1 MDPRQIIDQRPMS
14 PVQIAAVATTVGLNA
29 LDGFDVLAI
38 SFAAPGIA
46 REWGVDQAALGI
58 VLSMELIGM
67 ALGSIALGGIADR
80 IGRRPTLL
88 ACLVVMA
95 IGMVGAT
102 LSHSVIELSAW
113 RVFTGLGIGGMIP
126 CLNALASEYA
136 NARWRRIC
144 LSLMVIGYPLGAIV
158 GGSVSAALL
167 SGGDWRNVFL
177 FGAAATVLFIPLVA
191 FFAPESPAH
200 LAARQPPDALARINR
215 TFKRMGHP
223 AAEALPEPERRARS
237 PLTALF
243 SPALVA
249 TTLLVTFGY
258 FAHILT
264 FYFVAKWLPKLVVD
278 MGFHP
283 SQAAG
288 VLVWM
293 SVGGAI
299 GGVLWGIVAQRFS
312 LKRTTIAALLFSMV
326 MLIIFG
332 GGQAD
337 LAGLSL
343 IAAVAG
349 FVLQGGI
356 VGLYTILAEAF
367 PTPVRASGTGFVI
380 GVGRGGALLAPIVAG
395 FLFQAGMGL
404 QFVSILMGA
413 GSLIAAGAIL
423 MLRLAPKPA
432 TA

>member
-14 PVQIAAVATTVGLNA
+14 LVQIAAVAVTIGLNA

-67 ALGSIALGGIADR
+67 ALGSIALGGVADR

-95 IGMVGAT
+95 IGMAGAT
-102 LSHSVIELSAW
+102 LSRNVVELSAW
-113 RVFTGLGIGGMIP
+113 RVLTGLGIGGMIP

-136 NARWRRIC
+136 NAKWRRIC

-158 GGSVSAALL
+158 GGSIAALL
-167 SGGDWRNVFL
+167 LQGGDWRPIFL
-177 FGAAATVLFIPLVA
+177 FGAAATALFIPLVA

-200 LAARQPPDALARINR
+200 LAARQPANALVRINR
-215 TFKRMGHP
+215 TLQRMRHP
-223 AAEALPEPERRARS
+223 SIKVLPEPERRIRS
-237 PLTALF
+237 PITALF
-243 SPALVA
+243 SPALIA
-249 TTLLVTFGY
+249 TTVLVTVGY
-258 FAHILT
+258 FAHILA

-299 GGVLWGIVAQRFS
+299 GGLLWGIVAQRFS
-312 LKRTTIAALLFSMV
+312 LKRTTITALVFSMF
-326 MLIIFG
+326 MLVIFG
-332 GGQAD
+332 RGQAD

-367 PTPVRASGTGFVI
+367 PTSVRASGTGFVI

-423 MLRLAPKPA
+423 MLRLEPKPA
-432 TA
+432 PT

>member
-14 PVQIAAVATTVGLNA
+14 LTQIAAVATTIGLNA

-95 IGMVGAT
+95 IGMAGAT
-102 LSHSVIELSAW
+102 LSNSVIELSAW

-136 NARWRRIC
+136 NARWRRVS
-144 LSLMVIGYPLGAIV
+144 LSLMVIGYPLGAII
-158 GGSVSAALL
+158 GGSVASILL
-167 SGGDWRNVFL
+167 QGGDWRPIFF
-177 FGAAATVLFIPLVA
+177 FGAAATALFIPLVA
-191 FFAPESPAH
+191 FLAPESPAH
-200 LAARQPPDALARINR
+200 LIARQPPNALGKVNR
-215 TFKRMGHP
+215 TLKRMGHS
-223 AAEALPEPERRARS
+223 AVESLPEPERRARS

-243 SPALVA
+243 SPALIA
-249 TTLLVTFGY
+249 TTMLVTVAY
-258 FAHILT
+258 FAHILA
-264 FYFVAKWLPKLVVD
+264 FYYVAKWLPKLIVD
-278 MGFHP
+278 MGFTM
-283 SQAAG
+283 SQGAG

-293 SVGGAI
+293 SIGGAI
-299 GGVLWGIVAQRFS
+299 GGALWGLVAQRFS
-312 LKRTTIAALLFSMV
+312 LKRTTIAALVFSMII
-326 MLIIFG
+326 LIVFG
-332 GGQAD
+332 RGQAD
-337 LAGLSL
+337 LTGLSV
-343 IAAVAG
+343 IATAAG
-349 FVLQGGI
+349 FILQGGI

-380 GVGRGGALLAPIVAG
+380 GVGRGGALLAPILAG

-404 QFVSILMGA
+404 QFVSALMGV

-423 MLRLAPKPA
+423 LLKLEAKPA
-432 TA
+432 AA